1 MSGAQLVQKLW
12 NYCSILRDDGLSYG
26 DYVEQLTFL
35 LFLKMADEQSKP
47 PFDKQSPIPPK
58 YSWPA
63 LLKLDGDDL
72 EIHYRHT
79 LEELGKR
86 AGMLGVIFRKA
97 QNKIQDPAKLRRLIV
112 DLIDKEQWSSLSA
125 DVKGDAYE
133 GLLQKNAEDVK
144 GGAGQYFT
152 PRPLIAAMVDAIAPG
167 PNQTIC
173 DPACGTGGFLLAA
186 HDYIVG
192 HYQLDRAQKKQLK
205 NGTLFGIEL
214 VDSVTRLCAMN
225 LLLHGIGGELEE
237 NLPVVTKDALAAK
250 HGEYDIVLANP
261 PFGKKSSVTIVNEAG
276 ETSKESLIIN
286 RDDFWAS
293 TSNKQLNFLQHI
305 FTILKQHGRAAVVL
319 PDNVLFEGG
328 AGETIRR
335 ALLKQADVHTL
346 VRLPTGLFY
355 AQGVKANVLF
365 FDRKPAQ
372 EKPWTTKLWIY
383 DLRTNLHF
391 TLKENTLKRS
401 DLDDFVSCYFG
412 RPTRVAS
419 AVSAEKPS
427 KTSAGDSG
435 RYKEATG
442 GTSSVSS
449 MAGTEASPPSENRH
463 NRKESDRFN
472 PDKSGANRFERVESD
487 RFRSFTYEELTKR
500 DKANLDIFWLKDEAL
515 EESAN
520 LPAPEV
526 IAADI
531 VADLEAALEQFAEIA
546 ADLRGGLPINQD
558 FKRT

>member
-1 MSGAQLVQKLW
+1 M
-12 NYCSILRDDGLSYG
+12 
-26 DYVEQLTFL
+26 ET
-35 LFLKMADEQSKP
+35 
-47 PFDKQSPIPPK
+47 
-58 YSWPA
+58 
-63 LLKLDGDDL
+63 
-72 EIHYRHT
+72 HYRHV
-79 LEELGKR
+79 LESLGKQK
-86 AGMLGVIFRKA
+86 GMLGVIFRKA

-112 DLIDKEQWSSLSA
+112 DLIGKEQWSSLSA

-152 PRPLIAAMVDAIAPG
+152 PRPLIAAMVDAVSPQPG
-167 PNQTIC
+167 QTIC

-186 HDYIVG
+186 HDHIARIPG
-192 HYQLDRAQKKQLK
+192 LDKAQKKRLK

-225 LLLHGIGGELEE
+225 LLLHGIGGDDGNPLPSDGRGAGGEG
-237 NLPVVTKDALAAK
+237 LPVVTKDALAGK

-276 ETSKESLIIN
+276 EQSKESLIIN

-346 VRLPTGLFY
+346 LRLPTGIFY

-372 EKPWTTKLWIY
+372 EKPWTEKLWIY

-401 DLDDFVSCYFG
+401 DLDEFVGCYFG
-412 RPTRVAS
+412 KPAIGEAPREGTRPT
-419 AVSAEKPS
+419 
-427 KTSAGDSG
+427 G
-435 RYKEATG
+435 EATPHHEPDKG
-442 GTSSVSS
+442 NPPLTPPKRGTAVVARSVS
-449 MAGTEASPPSENRH
+449 GEGGGKGASRH
-463 NRKESDRFN
+463 NR
-472 PDKSGANRFERVESD
+472 VESE
-487 RFRSFTYEELTKR
+487 RFKCFTYDELIKR
-500 DKANLDIFWLKDEAL
+500 DKVNLDIFWLKDEAL

-520 LPAPEV
+520 LPAPEL
-526 IAADI
+526 IA
-531 VADLEAALEQFAEIA
+531 QEIA
-546 ADLRGGLPINQD
+546 D
-558 FKRT
+558 